1 MYDWVTM
8 LYSRNWHN
16 IVNQLYFNFIN
27 AILHFKKKEKN
38 AATFKEKTA
47 FPVDGLSHGG
57 VCRAQNVLLIM
68 HGTDLRVSAL
78 AAELTKAF
86 YLTFKVICERLTLH
100 RVRLQRN
107 WAPWLI

>member
-1 MYDWVTM
+1 M

-78 AAELTKAF
+78 ASKLTKAF
-86 YLTFKVICERLTLH
+86 
-100 RVRLQRN
+100 
-107 WAPWLI
+107 